1 MTAPMTATMTPAK
14 PFPPSYTH
22 DYLTQLE
29 RLGSA
34 AALPR
39 VKALHLPPRE
49 AADGARAEARGEFC
63 ALELAD
69 GTLGLAYVLL
79 DDTHGELAAASWR
92 HDLAGS
98 EALDLVRAGFA
109 APGGALRSAGHAA
122 AAALTRW
129 CFDRAGFVP
138 PASGDSVGALQ
149 AGPGERVGMIGLF
162 GPLIDRLLARGV
174 QLTVLE
180 LRADLLDARPGL
192 EVTLDPARLRGCQK
206 VICTSTVLLNDTLD
220 AVLAAC
226 ADARWLAMLGPGAGC
241 LPDGLF
247 ARGVTALGGTWIT
260 DGPAYVAGLVEGRPA
275 GAAARKFTLTPA
287 DYPGFDA
294 LLGRLP
300 GRG

>member
-1 MTAPMTATMTPAK
+1 MFRPATAYAT
-14 PFPPSYTH
+14 
-22 DYLTQLE
+22 DYLAQLE
-29 RLGSA
+29 RLA
-34 AALPR
+34 AATALPR

-49 AADGARAEARGEFC
+49 AANGARAEARGEFC

-79 DDTHGELAAASWR
+79 DDTHGELGAAGWR
-92 HDLAGS
+92 HALAGS
-98 EALDLVRAGFA
+98 DALDLVRAGFA

-122 AAALTRW
+122 AAALTRC

-138 PASGDSVGALQ
+138 PASGDSVAALQ
-149 AGPGERVGMIGLF
+149 AEPGERVGMVGLF

-180 LRADLLDARPGL
+180 LREDLLAARPGL
-192 EVTLDPARLRGCQK
+192 EVTLDPGRLRGCAK

-220 AVLAAC
+220 AVLGHC
-226 ADARWLAMLGPGAGC
+226 ADARWLAMLGPGALC

-247 ARGVTALGGTWIT
+247 ARGVTALGGTWIS
-260 DGPAYVAGLVEGRPA
+260 DGPAYVAGLVEGRST
-275 GAAARKFTLTPA
+275 AAAGRKFTLTPA

-294 LLGRLP
+294 LLGRLSRS
-300 GRG
+300 G